1 MFNTPYRETPGS
13 VTLKSNVPMEYSRA
27 VLTNIWHQKREAEP
41 KDNDLNTLPVR
52 NMHISTYKHIASDEQ
67 ATLPNST
74 AKDQQEQP
82 FRERPWYVEQEYPR
96 KMIDRSNIDVANAA
110 LDGLLNRADPQSK
123 HNVLPSRNPAEHEQ
137 ANLAST
143 YQADFPPPFPYEMKT
158 VAHSEYADKSYPKYP
173 DKSWAYRKMVSHF
186 TDLDKPKRNGINTFH
201 VQHAQYENEQL
212 RRDLGHFK
220 PSQFQ

>member
-1 MFNTPYRETPGS
+1 MFTTPYREMPGS
-13 VTLKSNVPMEYSRA
+13 VTLKSRIPMEYSRA

-52 NMHISTYKHIASDEQ
+52 NMHIATYNHIAADVQ
-67 ATLPNST
+67 TTIPNST

-82 FRERPWYVEQEYPR
+82 FLERPWYLEHEYPR
-96 KMIDRSNIDVANAA
+96 KMIDRSNINVANAA
-110 LDGLLNRADPQSK
+110 LDGLLNRVDPQLK
-123 HNVLPSRNPAEHEQ
+123 RNVLPSRNSAEHEQ
-137 ANLAST
+137 AKLETT
-143 YQADFPPPFPYEMKT
+143 YHADFPPPFPYEMKT
-158 VAHSEYADKSYPKYP
+158 VAHSDYADKSYPKYP

-186 TDLDKPKRNGINTFH
+186 TDLDKPKRTGINTFH

-212 RRDLGHFK
+212 RRDFGHFK